1 MIVSYLFIIFLN
13 SKTMQPS
20 HYSQYLPP
28 EIKRELLD
36 RLDEDDFIQA
46 WMTPGFA
53 NVCTEQY
60 IFNRIRR
67 KFRLSN
73 DVMNK
78 IMTMYNNSND
88 VTTLELYEVVNFING
103 INGVERS
110 ELSRFSPEVLE
121 NTIVLATKIMA
132 MSGKSGAQEY
142 LTDMIN
148 IMITL
153 ANDKNFT
160 RGVLSRLY
168 FIMRLSYLGEKE
180 RSRVQELISFIEE
193 YYE

>member
-1 MIVSYLFIIFLN
+1 
-13 SKTMQPS
+13 MQPS

-132 MSGKSGAQEY
+132 MSGKSGALED